1 MKITKSQR
9 SNIIFIGVL
18 GILFFTPLG
27 SKVKEISTRLLSFSP
42 SVESVESRDQLVDYT
57 WKLKGIN
64 AEDYDFSEAN
74 GKVVVL
80 NFWATWCPPCRAE
93 MPSLQNLYADYKDKV
108 VFLFLTNEEDAVVNK
123 FLDKYDYTIPSFN
136 QYSKTPNNFSV
147 SSIPATYVLDKD
159 GFIVIDKVGPAL
171 WDSDKVRKLLDE
183 LLMK

>member
-1 MKITKSQR
+1 LS
-9 SNIIFIGVL
+9 S
-18 GILFFTPLG
+18 
-27 SKVKEISTRLLSFSP
+27 RLLSFSP
-42 SVESVESRDQLVDYT
+42 SVERVESRDQLVDYT